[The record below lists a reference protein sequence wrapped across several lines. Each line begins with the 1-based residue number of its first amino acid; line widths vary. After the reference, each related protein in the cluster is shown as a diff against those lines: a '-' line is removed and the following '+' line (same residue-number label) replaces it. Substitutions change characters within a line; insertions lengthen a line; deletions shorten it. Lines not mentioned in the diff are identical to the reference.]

1 MLVLTRKPGERITCE
16 VQPSD
21 KVTTIEVVLVRME
34 LDQVRLG
41 FEADKDEVNI
51 RRNEVAEEPYLPVIE
66 KPQRAASPD
75 DDCEVDLSPHAA
87 PLKQLGSA
95 VRDARLAA
103 GTDIKKKNSDYED

>member
-21 KVTTIEVVLVRME
+21 KVTTFEVVLVRME

-41 FEADKDEVNI
+41 FEANKDEVNI

-75 DDCEVDLSPHAA
+75 DDCDVDLSMNPS
-87 PLKQLGSA
+87 PLKRLGTA
-95 VRDARLAA
+95 VFEAR
-103 GTDIKKKNSDYED
+103 TDIKKKNSDYED